1 VGRAMRVY
9 VRARRQAGHVSSA
22 GPHNPPRDHH
32 RLPQWYLRG
41 FADAQRRVLLA
52 RRGRARELIPVKRA
66 TVVRDFYAL
75 YGDDGQ
81 LDQALELAWGPIET
95 VGARVA
101 RSMLAGDFPPSP
113 DDRLEFSGF
122 LAAQVVRG
130 ESFRLLWE
138 RMNAAHGVHP
148 LRNFTLQTTVRDMP
162 QLANVFL
169 RMRWRLCRWDRPMLL
184 TGDQPVVYWRR
195 GTSPRFF
202 EGIGPMT
209 AHEVRFALDPRHMLV
224 LTWEGAAEDERIY
237 EPEATIAVRLNAFT
251 ARWCEHELYCR
262 PDLEHLL
269 PDGPVEP
276 LPTSVDSGDADALI
290 AHLVVLPNWREAAEV
305 AEAKDW
311 GDPAEGYGLRHGRG
325 VRR

>member
-1 VGRAMRVY
+1 M
-9 VRARRQAGHVSSA
+9 
-22 GPHNPPRDHH
+22 
-32 RLPQWYLRG
+32 
-41 FADAQRRVLLA
+41 LLA
-52 RRGRARELIPVKRA
+52 GRDRTRELVPVKRA

-75 YGDDGQ
+75 HGDDGE
-81 LDQALELAWGPIET
+81 LDQGLEFAWGPIET

-130 ESFRLLWE
+130 EGFRMVWE

-148 LRNFTLQTTVRDMP
+148 LRNFTLHTTIQGPAPVGQRVPADAVAAMP
-162 QLANVFL
+162 L
-169 RMRWRLCRWDRPMLL
+169 DRSRCCSPAISRSS
-184 TGDQPVVYWRR
+184 YWRR

-209 AHEVRFALDPRHMLV
+209 AHEVRFALDPHHMLV
-224 LTWEGAAEDERIY
+224 LTWEGAAEDERIF

-262 PDLEHLL
+262 PDLEALA
-269 PDGPVEP
+269 PRTDPVQARSRFRSTP
-276 LPTSVDSGDADALI
+276 RTQMRSSPASSSCRTGGRRQKS
-290 AHLVVLPNWREAAEV
+290 PKRR
-305 AEAKDW
+305 DW
-311 GDPAEGYGLRHGRG
+311 GEPAEGYGLRHGRK